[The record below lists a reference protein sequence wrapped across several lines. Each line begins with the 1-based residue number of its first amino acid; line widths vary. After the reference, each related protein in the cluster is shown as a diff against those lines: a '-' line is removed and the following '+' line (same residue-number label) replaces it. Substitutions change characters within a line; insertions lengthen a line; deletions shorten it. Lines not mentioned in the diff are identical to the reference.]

1 MDYVSFDMIQSESE
15 SEPQENISVLESI
28 MILRYDDMEYEY
40 DVSGQYM
47 KEIFFFPC
55 SHHGIWLEGTRYMT
69 MSPRS
74 RIHSRHWSTTISNG
88 STSHMD
94 MGSRDEFG
102 VGLWVPSTLKPT

>member
-1 MDYVSFDMIQSESE
+1 
-15 SEPQENISVLESI
+15 
-28 MILRYDDMEYEY
+28 
-40 DVSGQYM
+40 
-47 KEIFFFPC
+47 
-55 SHHGIWLEGTRYMT
+55 MT

-102 VGLWVPSTLKPT
+102 VGLRVSSTLKPTLVVTYLHTDITYVCISIIYYPIIFPH